1 MSDAPQT
8 SSQSTVDPN
17 FAAYTGSSLETVKS
31 IVASQF
37 QVKDAFLDPY
47 GIPTI
52 LVAAEPTREKFKN
65 IVEQLRAQGLLG
77 ALRGTGDILTIK
89 IFQKPRVRPSRK
101 KINLWMFLIT
111 IVTLMYAGYFVWS
124 GSLFGITSSNPLID
138 QLNDIVSPGSNAYV
152 EAAIFAIGL
161 LAIIG
166 LHEFGHKAA
175 TNYHGM
181 NASFPYFIPG
191 PPPIGTFG
199 ALISLKSP
207 PANRDQLFD
216 LGLSGPVVGFVVTI
230 AVAMVGMLLGPPI
243 TQAKLDQYA
252 IWNATCSAQVGES
265 TCSASISFP
274 AYPLLLVFLAN
285 LKNQLNPNVFVNA
298 QLIFAAQIGALLT
311 FLNIIPAW
319 QLDGGHISRAVFGPR
334 IHRFATL
341 IGLGILLWTRFYV
354 FALLVLVMMSLS
366 GRGLGG
372 VEPLDDVSPLS
383 NLRKVLYVF
392 GVAMLVL
399 TFANAPI

>member
-1 MSDAPQT
+1 MSDVPQPQPQPATEPVFAP
-8 SSQSTVDPN
+8 
-17 FAAYTGSSLETVKS
+17 YTGPSLETVKS

-37 QVKDAFLDPY
+37 QVKDAFLDTY

-230 AVAMVGMLLGPPI
+230 IIGAVSMLFGPALTP
-243 TQAKLDQYA
+243 AKLA
-252 IWNATCSAQVGES
+252 SLNTWNS
-265 TCSASISFP
+265 TCSSQLGVVSCLSNVSFP
-274 AYPLLLVFLAN
+274 AQPLILVLLSN
-285 LKNQLNPNVFVNA
+285 LTGYINPNVIFDQ
-298 QLIFAAQIGALLT
+298 QLFFAAQIGALLT
-311 FLNIIPAW
+311 FP
-319 QLDGGHISRAVFGPR
+319 
-334 IHRFATL
+334 
-341 IGLGILLWTRFYV
+341 
-354 FALLVLVMMSLS
+354 
-366 GRGLGG
+366 
-372 VEPLDDVSPLS
+372 
-383 NLRKVLYVF
+383 
-392 GVAMLVL
+392 
-399 TFANAPI
+399 

>member
-1 MSDAPQT
+1 MSDVPQPQPQPATEPVFAP
-8 SSQSTVDPN
+8 
-17 FAAYTGSSLETVKS
+17 YTGPSLETVKS

-392 GVAMLVL
+392 GIAMLVL